1 MHNVLKYNFIK
12 FKNKIKNQ
20 GQLFSL
26 CSKVSLLR
34 RRFLASSE
42 RQYQVQVQI
51 QKSSSKKKSQN
62 EKI

>member
-1 MHNVLKYNFIK
+1 MHNILKYNFIK

-26 CSKVSLLR
+26 CSKVSLLS

-42 RQYQVQVQI
+42 RQYQVQI

>member
-1 MHNVLKYNFIK
+1 MHNILKYNFIK

-26 CSKVSLLR
+26 RSKVSLLR

-42 RQYQVQVQI
+42 RKYQVQVQI
-51 QKSSSKKKSQN
+51 QKLSSNKKSQN

>member
-1 MHNVLKYNFIK
+1 MHKILKYNFIK

-42 RQYQVQVQI
+42 RQEQEQI
-51 QKSSSKKKSQN
+51 QKSNSKSLKS
-62 EKI
+62 EK

>member
-1 MHNVLKYNFIK
+1 MHNILKYNFIK

-26 CSKVSLLR
+26 RSKVSLLR
-34 RRFLASSE
+34 RRFRASSE
-42 RQYQVQVQI
+42 RKYQVRVQI